1 MEKQNSKSEIANSKM
16 AGKEDQRKVIKQEYT
31 SKVKTMPRQ
40 VLTKRI
46 SSYRSSQDVKDE
58 DLGEDDDFRFEK
70 EEYYSDFDNSE
81 ALVKQEEEQMWGND
95 VL

>member
-16 AGKEDQRKVIKQEYT
+16 AGKEDQRKVIKQEFT
-31 SKVKTMPRQ
+31 TKVKTMPRQ

-70 EEYYSDFDNSE
+70 EEYYSDFDSAE
-81 ALVKQEEEQMWGND
+81 ALVKQEEEQM
-95 VL
+95 

>member
-16 AGKEDQRKVIKQEYT
+16 AGKEDLRKVIKQEFT
-31 SKVKTMPRQ
+31 TKVKTMPRQ

-70 EEYYSDFDNSE
+70 EEYYSDFDNAE
-81 ALVKQEEEQMWGND
+81 AVVNQEEEPMWGN
-95 VL
+95 VVQ

>member
-16 AGKEDQRKVIKQEYT
+16 AGKEDQRKVIKQEFT
-31 SKVKTMPRQ
+31 TKVKTMPRQ
-40 VLTKRI
+40 VLTNRI

-70 EEYYSDFDNSE
+70 EEYYSDFDSAE
-81 ALVKQEEEQMWGND
+81 ALVKQEEEQM
-95 VL
+95 